1 MIIKSKKFNN
11 LMRGNMSEN
20 IQLEIKNIGPIHEA
34 NIDLGKLNIIGGA
47 NSTGKSTSS
56 RLLYCFL
63 FSASTEGKN
72 YYDGMVGA
80 EKSQMGDSSSSQINQ
95 NEKYMEVMLEI
106 FQSEFDYSPVDNEYG
121 VGTASFKG
129 EADENNN
136 DFDWTL

>member
-1 MIIKSKKFNN
+1 MIIKSKKFNH

-63 FSASTEGKN
+63 FSASTS
-72 YYDGMVGA
+72 DF
-80 EKSQMGDSSSSQINQ
+80 S
-95 NEKYMEVMLEI
+95 LI
-106 FQSEFDYSPVDNEYG
+106 FDLCG
-121 VGTASFKG
+121 
-129 EADENNN
+129 
-136 DFDWTL
+136 